1 MTRFQS
7 AHAQSNQTSAAAC
20 TAVATCRAFFA
31 TTVNSAVIT
40 VLGTTL
46 LVSIFVALSLITLV
60 RLQAIIIL
68 VVSIIT
74 LVLIQLHRPPAILKE
89 PPELP

>member
-1 MTRFQS
+1 MTRFMNATAGS
-7 AHAQSNQTSAAAC
+7 SSMSTAAA
-20 TAVATCRAFFA
+20 ASAEAAFPCA
-31 TTVNSAVIT
+31 SHMTNSILV

-46 LVSIFVALSLITLV
+46 LVSIFVVLSLITLV

-74 LVLIQLHRPPAILKE
+74 LVLIQLHRPSAILKE